1 MIVWITGRP
10 ASGKTTLARRV
21 VDACGG
27 VLVDS
32 DEVRRAITPHPTYT
46 ADERALVYRSL
57 AYLARR
63 MHDAGLRPIV
73 AATAHDPALRAAARE
88 ICGELFLVLA
98 DCPLDVCE
106 ARDPKGL
113 YRAARRGSGTMP
125 GVHVPWVDPTE
136 AELVVPTDRAVPDEV
151 IAAIATAARRA
162 ATSPRAGAPR

>member
-21 VDACGG
+21 VEAAGG

-46 ADERALVYRSL
+46 ADERAIVYRSI

-63 MHDAGLRPIV
+63 MHDAGLFPVV

-88 ICGELFLVLA
+88 VCGDVFLVLA
-98 DCPLDVCE
+98 DCPLEVCE
-106 ARDPKGL
+106 ARDPKEL
-113 YRAARRGSGTMP
+113 YRAARSGGGTMP
-125 GVHVPWVDPTE
+125 GVHVPWVDPSD
-136 AELVVPTDRAVPDEV
+136 ADLVVATDREVPDEV
-151 IAAIATAARRA
+151 IAAIARAARRA
-162 ATSPRAGAPR
+162 AKSTPAGAPR